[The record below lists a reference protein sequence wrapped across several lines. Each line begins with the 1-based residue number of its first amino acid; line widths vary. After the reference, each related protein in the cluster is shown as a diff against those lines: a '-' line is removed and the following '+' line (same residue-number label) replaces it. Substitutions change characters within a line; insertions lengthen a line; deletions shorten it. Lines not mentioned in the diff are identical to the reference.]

1 MKMTKKVFSAIAM
14 AAMVATTVI
23 PAVPVEAAATAI
35 AGYNFDN
42 GTGMSSSGI
51 AGSTAP
57 TVVQDAERGSVLKL
71 AEGTS
76 SKLVQK
82 ADDPSMGEY
91 DMRIDKGTPSSLKF
105 SNPFAGKSLSGAT
118 ISFWVK
124 TPDDTA
130 AKNAAGLIGFISGDR
145 TIAHPDKIYV
155 DPSTGQVDPDKQ
167 QLEDAHGP
175 FMFGITCA
183 YVDPMGMTEDP
194 LVYFAGLHHNSYN
207 FNDPNGIFL
216 GVGGKWQYVTVAMDN
231 SSATVYVDGVAVEG
245 EEYKNKRWNDG
256 EVNGGTAGNVG
267 QPKLMEFFSWSDTE
281 AYIGFTGFSPTAEVY
296 IDDLTFYDKM
306 LTPGDVSALYETAKT
321 APGATVPVGNTSG
334 GTSSNS
340 SDKKQKDR
348 EEAERLA
355 REQEEKAKAANK
367 ALTESVLS
375 SLSVTGMPSGAVQS
389 VTGIYRGDADY
400 TSVQSALNGVILKDN
415 YRLSDFVA
423 MDINF
428 GGTQPDTVAK
438 ISVGIPSGYDANN
451 LVVTR
456 INDDGTVSI
465 LKHTIEDGKIV
476 AKTNHFS
483 KFAIVNL
490 EPGTPGSASS
500 NLPKTGVVAGTVV
513 AGLGTVSVLGG
524 AVLLKRRKDEE

>member
-1 MKMTKKVFSAIAM
+1 MTKKVFSAIAM

-71 AEGTS
+71 ADGTS

-91 DMRIDKGTPSSLKF
+91 DMRIEKGTPSSLKF
-105 SNPFAGKSLSGAT
+105 SNPFAGKSLTGAT

-124 TPDDTA
+124 VPDDNA
-130 AKNAAGLIGFISGDR
+130 AKNASGLVGFVSGEK
-145 TIAHPDKIYV
+145 TIEHPDKIYV
-155 DPSTGQVDPDKQ
+155 DPATGQVDPDKQ
-167 QLEDAHGP
+167 HLEAAHGP
-175 FMFGITCA
+175 FMYGISCA
-183 YVDPMGMTEDP
+183 YIDPMGMTENP
-194 LVYFAGLHHNSYN
+194 MVYFAGLHHNSYN
-207 FNDPNGIFL
+207 LNDNNGALL
-216 GVGGKWQYVTVAMDN
+216 GVGGKWQYMTVSMNN
-231 SSATVYVDGVAVEG
+231 SYMTVYIDGVAIESD
-245 EEYKNKRWNDG
+245 EYKNKRWNDG
-256 EVNGGTAGNVG
+256 EKNGGTAGNVG
-267 QPKLMEFFSWSDTE
+267 QPKLMDFFSWSDTE
-281 AYIGFTGFSPTAEVY
+281 GYIGFTGFSPTSEVY
-296 IDDLTFYDKM
+296 MDDLTFYDKE
-306 LTPGDVSALYETAKT
+306 LSAADVAALYETAKT
-321 APGATVPVGNTSG
+321 APGATVPSAGATG
-334 GTSSNS
+334 GSSNGGS
-340 SDKKQKDR
+340 SDADKEAARLKAEQEARER
-348 EEAERLA
+348 EEA
-355 REQEEKAKAANK
+355 AKAANK
-367 ALTESVLS
+367 TLTDSVIN
-375 SLSVTGMPSGAVQS
+375 SLSVEGMPAGATKN
-389 VTGIYRGDADY
+389 VTAIYRGDANY
-400 TSVQSALNGVILKDN
+400 TSVQSALNGVILKDA
-415 YRLSDFVA
+415 YRMADFVA

-428 GGTQPDTVAK
+428 GGTQPETVAK

-465 LKHTIEDGKIV
+465 LKHTIENGKIV
-476 AKTNHFS
+476 AKTNHFT

-490 EPGTPGSASS
+490 EPGTPGSSSS
-500 NLPKTGVVAGTVV
+500 NLPKTGVVTGTVV